1 MVKFADVMCAETYI
15 DKSLGC
21 EKLGVTE
28 DDIDAAI
35 GESMRLCAEIL
46 DGNSEVVDIKGE

>member
-1 MVKFADVMCAETYI
+1 MVKFADVMCAETFI
-15 DKSLGC
+15 DKSRLW
-21 EKLGVTE
+21 LGVTE

-46 DGNSEVVDIKGE
+46 DGKRAKPLT